1 MIASSNPSAG
11 AFGRRADPLAR
22 RGFSC
27 SASSTDCMSWTTGH
41 DPAEC
46 SNSSSSSNVAC
57 RVHLVCRVYLVH
69 LVSFVQPK
77 NQTDQTDQ
85 TNKTD
90 AHVAPADLFSI
101 LLEQRS

>member
-1 MIASSNPSAG
+1 MIASSDPSAG
-11 AFGRRADPLAR
+11 AFRRRADPLAR

-57 RVHLVCRVYLVH
+57 RVHLVCLVYLVH
-69 LVSFVQPK
+69 LVSFVQP
-77 NQTDQTDQ
+77 
-85 TNKTD
+85 NKRDKANNVLRTL
-90 AHVAPADLFSI
+90 ADFFSI
-101 LLEQRS
+101 LLAHSHFLEWPI